1 MTAAPR
7 NLPLVKSHAG
17 IFFTSRTRHLEREAD
32 ANREET
38 GKCTGRSWRGKGPST
53 YARVVEITS
62 GTTNFQQG
70 LAATCKDLLYRRD
83 PNQREDFGGAD
94 EPIGAMTKG

>member
-1 MTAAPR
+1 MTAAPKKPPPGEVACR
-7 NLPLVKSHAG
+7 D
-17 IFFTSRTRHLEREAD
+17 IFTSRTRPLEREAD

-70 LAATCKDLLYRRD
+70 LAATCKDPLYRRD
-83 PNQREDFGGAD
+83 LSQREDFGGAD
-94 EPIGAMTKG
+94 EPIGAMKKR